1 MRLALRDRPS
11 PQQSGSVDL
20 AEVAAHDA
28 TPEPAVERFGWW
40 LVLICAVAFI
50 LRLVIVY
57 QGRNSALTGD
67 GFEYSLEANLNARG
81 EWFVSVF
88 GNGTRPDALH
98 PPAWALVLTIWAW
111 LGQHSWLAQQTLAAA
126 VGTLTVGAV
135 GLAGRRIAGVRVG
148 LIAAGIAALYP
159 GLWVYERAILS
170 ETLLLLGIA
179 VMILVAYRFRARPSA
194 RRAAVLGLMCG
205 LLALTRSE
213 QILVLAVVV
222 APLILAV
229 RHIGWRRRI
238 GWLAL
243 ATVCVVVVVTPWTI
257 YNLGR
262 FERPV
267 LLSNNFGAAVG
278 QGNCDTTYYGPY
290 TGAYSAPC
298 LHRLSGT
305 DQSVENVTALHEGL
319 SYLDHHLGR
328 LPVVL
333 FAREGRAFGFWAPF
347 QQVHLDA
354 EWESGITGCPRHVV
368 PSHGDLGEPLGPV
381 RLLAPGRSGGRRGR
395 GAAPAAHPR
404 LPAARL
410 LRHRGGDGGDD
421 IWRDPL
427 SGGRRGPSRLA
438 RRRRPQCRA
447 GLQARGS
454 LARGPRGGPS
464 RLGPRPDTEW
474 SRSPGGSRPAAAAR
488 PQGAGARPQCDGAGA
503 LLGRGGQSDECR
515 RRAASD
521 QKRDGD
527 ALGWHE
533 CGGHDPLGGVGT
545 PRSRPKSSFVPP
557 GAGCETPWSPSP
569 KKSGKYAD
577 IWLGSWNAGA
587 VHPGPYLIWSVGST
601 GAVANSSPPIDI
613 TITS

>member
-28 TPEPAVERFGWW
+28 APEPAVERFGWW

-88 GNGTRPDALH
+88 GKGTRPDALH

-213 QILVLAVVV
+213 QILVLAVVI

-243 ATVCVVVVVTPWTI
+243 ATLCVVVVVTPWTI

-267 LLSNNFGAAVG
+267 LLSNNFGSAVA

-298 LHRLSGT
+298 LHGLAGK
-305 DQSVENVTALHEGL
+305 DQSVDNATALHEGL

-395 GAAPAAHPR
+395 GAAPTAHPR

-410 LRHRGGDGGDD
+410 LRHRGGHGGDD
-421 IWRDPL
+421 IWRAAL

-464 RLGPRPDTEW
+464 RLGPRPGQRVVEIARRTKTGG
-474 SRSPGGSRPAAAAR
+474 GGSPTR
-488 PQGAGARPQCDGAGA
+488 
-503 LLGRGGQSDECR
+503 CR
-515 RRAASD
+515 CA
-521 QKRDGD
+521 
-527 ALGWHE
+527 
-533 CGGHDPLGGVGT
+533 
-545 PRSRPKSSFVPP
+545 
-557 GAGCETPWSPSP
+557 PS
-569 KKSGKYAD
+569 
-577 IWLGSWNAGA
+577 
-587 VHPGPYLIWSVGST
+587 V
-601 GAVANSSPPIDI
+601 
-613 TITS
+613 